1 MPQGGSGL
9 RSARRGEPTEAQSQA
24 ALVQWAQLASGTYP
38 ELRLLFAVPNGAY
51 LGADRKTAAIV
62 MSKLKAV
69 GLKPG
74 VPDLILPVARGAW
87 HGLAIEMK
95 RRGEKPTPEQDAWHV
110 ALTRQGWWCVVCYD
124 CEQAMAVL
132 LEYLG
137 KGSFS

>member
-9 RSARRGEPTEAQSQA
+9 RAARRGQATEAQSQA
-24 ALVQWAQLASGTYP
+24 ALIQWAQLAAGTYP

-51 LGADRKTAAIV
+51 LGEDRRAAAIH
-62 MSKLKAV
+62 MARLKAL

-74 VPDLILPVARGAW
+74 VPDLFLPVARRTF
-87 HGLAIEMK
+87 HGMAIEMK
-95 RRGEKPTPEQDAWHV
+95 RKGEFV
-110 ALTRQGWWCVVCYD
+110 APIQREWLDNLALQGYATAVCYD